1 MAIHMPALAT
11 GDRFGLTRGDSA
23 AARFVVPLGRVLLAL
38 IFIVSAPHLISGAAT
53 APAQHHGVPLASLA
67 VPLAGVL
74 ALVGGLSVALGFHA
88 RIGAWLLVVFLLP
101 VTLFM
106 HAFWS
111 ESIPANM
118 QMQQIE
124 FLKNM
129 ALLGASLIVAY
140 FGAGP
145 LSADAWRRRI

>member
-1 MAIHMPALAT
+1 MSIHMPAFAT
-11 GDRFGLTRGDSA
+11 RDRFGLVGGHSTGEH
-23 AARFVVPLGRVLLAL
+23 FVVPLGRVLLAL
-38 IFIVSAPHLISGAAT
+38 IFILSAPHLISGAAT
-53 APAQHHGVPLASLA
+53 AQAQHHGVPLASLA
-67 VPLAGVL
+67 VPLAGIL

-88 RIGAWLLVVFLLP
+88 RIGASLLVVFLLP

-111 ESIPANM
+111 ESNPANM

-145 LSADAWRRRI
+145 LSADSWRRRI

>member
-1 MAIHMPALAT
+1 MAIHMPAFAT
-11 GDRFGLTRGDSA
+11 RDRFGLTRGYSSA
-23 AARFVVPLGRVLLAL
+23 ERFVVPLGRMLLAL
-38 IFIVSAPHLISGAAT
+38 IFIVSAPHLLSGAAT
-53 APAQHHGVPLASLA
+53 AQAQHHGVPLASLA
-67 VPLAGVL
+67 VPLAGIL

-88 RIGAWLLVVFLLP
+88 RVGAWLLVVFLLP

-111 ESIPANM
+111 ESNPATV

-129 ALLGASLIVAY
+129 ALVGGSLIVAY

-145 LSADAWRRRI
+145 LSADAWRQRI